1 MELMPAC
8 WRSLLTAL
16 STSGNVGNA
25 LFHYQS
31 LCQQQTTDVQGI
43 PSLANFVEHLLRK
56 RAVSL
61 EDGTLKHQATLFYFE
76 PPIQLNILTFLSLM
90 AGSDGIPHKQL
101 CQLSDTLVGS
111 ADQTDPWVQHIL
123 YVLLDQALFCNRK
136 LAFQSDADA
145 QYLLEK
151 YAYVQSSLFQ
161 SETFQKAVSLL
172 DLHKQQDGYSL
183 ALRVKQPALPKCEQ
197 NTEVV
202 DLLNDRDNLQE
213 EFLGPPISPEAQK
226 EVVDTASDRPL
237 ETIANA
243 GVQPFQVTE
252 NDTLP
257 QDMESDKTPS
267 SAMDRERAIEK
278 LLPLGKQLLEEQHTS
293 DNSVESALEVLREV
307 DDMQAACEGLL
318 LLKVDDVTFSKVCK
332 GLLTDTLSFQRTTS
346 FFNLVVLPRVKK
358 LEHSASRILFALM
371 VELAE
376 RYPQALVDCVLYPL
390 LAEPN
395 HGPPH
400 FEITN
405 RITKQCLAKK
415 PDILLAFTERIL
427 REGLVHWSDYI
438 ISLLSTILCL
448 KLSISDELVSL
459 LVSQLEQ
466 NVASFASSP
475 KFSSLIFHLVSK
487 YPQMVRFHK
496 TALAEILDNCAGF
509 TAKSAKSKVEAL

>member
-213 EFLGPPISPEAQK
+213 EFLGPPISL
-226 EVVDTASDRPL
+226 TC
-237 ETIANA
+237 
-243 GVQPFQVTE
+243 
-252 NDTLP
+252 
-257 QDMESDKTPS
+257 
-267 SAMDRERAIEK
+267 
-278 LLPLGKQLLEEQHTS
+278 LLFAE
-293 DNSVESALEVLREV
+293 
-307 DDMQAACEGLL
+307 
-318 LLKVDDVTFSKVCK
+318 
-332 GLLTDTLSFQRTTS
+332 
-346 FFNLVVLPRVKK
+346 LVVYL
-358 LEHSASRILFALM
+358 
-371 VELAE
+371 
-376 RYPQALVDCVLYPL
+376 
-390 LAEPN
+390 
-395 HGPPH
+395 
-400 FEITN
+400 
-405 RITKQCLAKK
+405 
-415 PDILLAFTERIL
+415 
-427 REGLVHWSDYI
+427 
-438 ISLLSTILCL
+438 
-448 KLSISDELVSL
+448 
-459 LVSQLEQ
+459 
-466 NVASFASSP
+466 
-475 KFSSLIFHLVSK
+475 
-487 YPQMVRFHK
+487 
-496 TALAEILDNCAGF
+496 
-509 TAKSAKSKVEAL
+509 